1 MKKIAIIGAS
11 GFGKEIA
18 FLIERLSEWEIIGFY
33 DDNVEQHNDTVYGY
47 KILGSITELS
57 MVTTDL
63 SVVCAIGKPKVRKK
77 IIDKIQ
83 NNKNLSFPNI
93 IDSTAIVGKSVELGM
108 GNIICANAVLTVDIK
123 IDDFNIINLSSTIG
137 HDVTLNS
144 FNTLY
149 PTVNVSGNVTSENYV
164 EFGTG
169 TQVIQGLR
177 IAEGAIIGAGSVVVR
192 DIERYTT
199 SVGVPA
205 KTIKFK
211 GDGK

>member
-77 IIDKIQ
+77 
-83 NNKNLSFPNI
+83 L
-93 IDSTAIVGKSVELGM
+93 L
-108 GNIICANAVLTVDIK
+108 
-123 IDDFNIINLSSTIG
+123 
-137 HDVTLNS
+137 
-144 FNTLY
+144 
-149 PTVNVSGNVTSENYV
+149 
-164 EFGTG
+164 
-169 TQVIQGLR
+169 
-177 IAEGAIIGAGSVVVR
+177 
-192 DIERYTT
+192 
-199 SVGVPA
+199 
-205 KTIKFK
+205 IKFK
-211 GDGK
+211 IIKI